1 MDDFKTILQ
10 EPLVGKESLWK
21 KKSERT
27 DYGNYGWKYAIHQK
41 SQKGKTD
48 MLRIDA
54 SFKNIKKDQIL
65 KYFLNPPPEQMAL
78 MKEMRDVE

>member
-1 MDDFKTILQ
+1 LDDYRKILA
-10 EPLVGKESLWK
+10 EPLVGKDSMWK
-21 KKSERT
+21 KKSEQKEFK
-27 DYGNYGWKYAIHQK
+27 DGWKHSIHQK

-65 KYFLNPPPEQMAL
+65 KYFLNPPP
-78 MKEMRDVE
+78 D